1 MEHSWISVKVHP
13 NAHKDALIGIG
24 PGRFEAWVR
33 AKPVQGDA
41 NEAVTTLLS
50 RGLHL
55 PRERLKLVKGSRG
68 RQKVFRIL

>member
-1 MEHSWISVKVHP
+1 MDSSWISVKVHP
-13 NAHKDALIGIG
+13 NAGRDVLIGIG

-41 NEAVTTLLS
+41 NEAVTSLLS
-50 RGLHL
+50 RGLRL
-55 PRERLKLVKGSRG
+55 PRGRLKLVKGSRG